1 MRPQDGR
8 LFIYALFLANQGPL
22 RQSTAGAKPML
33 LRIFSA
39 ASGKASPVEGAPAP
53 LLELAAAPGDSLSR
67 AIWLSGLLPPLPLC
81 GGLGRCG
88 RCRVRFFSPA
98 PSPLPAEAEVFSVW
112 ELEQGWRLACRRQV
126 PDAAQLDIALPPEN
140 LAGHAEFSAR
150 PGGEC
155 PRPASAPADE
165 KALSASP
172 AARIPLALAVDL
184 GTTSVYWRAVRLPEA
199 CEKSD
204 GCSQDSLVGQS
215 EGLQGVLPRESRN
228 GLPVRH
234 APSGTA
240 AGEHCGAPEVVGQ
253 GRFLN
258 PQAGAGADIMS
269 RLAVAMHE
277 PGRAVLS
284 RLARQSLLRV
294 ADSLERDGA
303 GRVERL
309 CVAANTAMTD
319 IFLDRPVDGL
329 CAAPYRLGHQGHEW
343 ADVPSFP
350 PVYIPPLP
358 APFVGGDV
366 SAGLAALLAADVP
379 RPFVLAD
386 LGTNGELALVDGAGD
401 LLLASVPLG
410 PALEGIGPQCGQLA
424 GPGVITD
431 FSLAPTG
438 LEAHFFMP
446 EPHAASKPG
455 PVPDVTPWPV
465 PHGGHCPCPAC
476 QAVAGEAG
484 RLDPAAGA
492 VSPARGISAT
502 GYVSLLAVLLR
513 AGLLREDGAFVP
525 APAMPLA
532 RRLATALEAG
542 SGSGGARLRLPYGQW
557 LCAADVEGLLKVKAA
572 FALALESLLAAAGLA
587 PQDVSALC
595 LAGALGEHVRA
606 HDLQTIGF
614 ISPSLA
620 PRLRAVGNASLDGA
634 ALLAVHPRQREE
646 LARLCA
652 RATVLSLVDEKNFH
666 QNYLRHMRFGA

>member
-1 MRPQDGR
+1 
-8 LFIYALFLANQGPL
+8 
-22 RQSTAGAKPML
+22 ML

-39 ASGKASPVEGAPAP
+39 ASGKANPVEGASVP

-88 RCRVRFFSPA
+88 RCRVRFSSPV
-98 PSPLPAEAEVFSVW
+98 PPPLPAEAEVFSVW

-140 LAGHAEFSAR
+140 LAGHAELPVR
-150 PGGEC
+150 PDGEY
-155 PRPASAPADE
+155 PQPASAPTGE
-165 KALSASP
+165 GALP
-172 AARIPLALAVDL
+172 AFPAGLVPLALAVDL

-199 CEKSD
+199 CRKSD
-204 GCSQDSLVGQS
+204 ACGQA
-215 EGLQGVLPRESRN
+215 RN
-228 GLPVRH
+228 GLPVRGCVPARS
-234 APSGTA
+234 APSGIAT
-240 AGEHCGAPEVVGQ
+240 GKYSGAPEVMGQ
-253 GRFLN
+253 GHFLN
-258 PQAGAGADIMS
+258 PQAGAGADVMS
-269 RLAVAMHE
+269 RLAVARHE

-294 ADSLERDGA
+294 ADSLERGGM

-319 IFLDRPVDGL
+319 IFLDRPVEGL
-329 CAAPYRLGHQGHEW
+329 CAAPYRLEHQGHEW
-343 ADVPSFP
+343 ADVPGFP

-358 APFVGGDV
+358 APFAGGDV
-366 SAGLAALLAADVP
+366 SAGLAALLAAGVP

-386 LGTNGELALVDGAGD
+386 LGTNGELALMDEAGG

-446 EPHAASKPG
+446 GPHAAAKPG
-455 PVPDVTPWPV
+455 SVPDAMPDTVWGAVT
-465 PHGGHCPCPAC
+465 HGGHCPCPAC
-476 QAVAGEAG
+476 QTAAGEAE
-484 RLDPAAGA
+484 RRDPAEGA
-492 VSPARGISAT
+492 LPPVRGISAT

-513 AGLLREDGAFVP
+513 VGLLREDGAFVSD
-525 APAMPLA
+525 PAMPLA
-532 RRLATALEAG
+532 RRLAVALEAG
-542 SGSGGARLRLPYGQW
+542 NGSGGARLRLPYGQW
-557 LCAADVEGLLKVKAA
+557 LCAADVEELLKVKAA

-587 PQDVSALC
+587 PQDVSSLC

-606 HDLQTIGF
+606 HDLQTIGL
-614 ISPSLA
+614 ISPALA

-634 ALLAVHPRQREE
+634 ALLAVHPRHREE

-652 RATVLSLVDEKNFH
+652 RANVLSLVDEKNFH